1 MLRML
6 RALARQHSIIFV
18 GYSFSDGVVLDLLDQ
33 IAEEAPSGKTRRMFA
48 VDPTISDSTAEY
60 LRSKNIVAIP
70 VTMSAFFDAIAA
82 RLDAE
87 ARKQCLAR
95 RINGVAGTDGVVVD
109 LSPRQLVALGDQ
121 VEQLGP
127 AVHSPSDARRFLSGQ
142 PPMAGD
148 LKSHND
154 VERESETALTV
165 LVRSYLADS
174 TYLRPLI
181 AVLGSGGAGKTT
193 IASRVGHDLAESREA
208 VVFRL
213 KSEELWNRDDLIE
226 LTKKC
231 NAPVVFVVDG
241 LEVHSRFKAVKE
253 LRHDLSVARA
263 RALILVSC

>member
-1 MLRML
+1 
-6 RALARQHSIIFV
+6 
-18 GYSFSDGVVLDLLDQ
+18 
-33 IAEEAPSGKTRRMFA
+33 
-48 VDPTISDSTAEY
+48 
-60 LRSKNIVAIP
+60 
-70 VTMSAFFDAIAA
+70 
-82 RLDAE
+82 
-87 ARKQCLAR
+87 
-95 RINGVAGTDGVVVD
+95 
-109 LSPRQLVALGDQ
+109 
-121 VEQLGP
+121 
-127 AVHSPSDARRFLSGQ
+127 
-142 PPMAGD
+142 MAGD

-154 VERESETALTV
+154 VERESEAALSV
-165 LVRSYLADS
+165 LVRSHLADS

-213 KSEELWNRDDLIE
+213 KAEELWNRDDLIE

-263 RALILVSC
+263 RALIVVSCQKAVWHGYETRHPPVEVRTFDVSDRLSLNEAEALVSKLSSVGLIATHSVSEVRQVATDVVEGLAARGESPRQRT